1 MSCQRVL
8 SSALQAGD
16 AVQATYHV
24 RLEPLPR
31 LVREARE
38 FVAGHAPSL
47 PPEIHDALLLLT
59 SELVTNAVLHAR
71 TPLVLG
77 LTVTD
82 DSVLVTVHDL
92 NLTRPEQQPYVQREG
107 GWGLLLVRAL
117 AGESAMEPHDEGGK
131 TAWFRLPRGALA
143 PVEDDAAARPPGQ
156 IAPDMEE
163 TG

>member
-1 MSCQRVL
+1 M
-8 SSALQAGD
+8 
-16 AVQATYHV
+16 
-24 RLEPLPR
+24 
-31 LVREARE
+31 
-38 FVAGHAPSL
+38 
-47 PPEIHDALLLLT
+47 
-59 SELVTNAVLHAR
+59 
-71 TPLVLG
+71 LG